1 MNITELARKVRT
13 NPDELREKLPQ
24 LGFDIGSKAIKVD
37 DRLVGKII
45 YKWNEMKKLERL
57 QAKYRKEEKIKAEA
71 VEKVKEVSLPVAIT
85 VRDFATKL
93 GLPVNIV
100 IQELMKNGI
109 LASLNQQVDY
119 DTALILAEDLGYTVS
134 SEDTE
139 VEEAKMTAEE
149 MKELLGEEDE
159 SKLVARPPVIVVMG
173 HVDHGKT
180 ALLDA
185 IRRTNVIEG
194 EAGGITQH
202 IGAYQAERKGRKI
215 TCIDTPGHE
224 AFTVMRSRGAR
235 VADIAILVV
244 AADDGVQPQTKEVIE
259 IIKAAKLP
267 FIVAVNKIDKPEA
280 DVQKTLTQLSE
291 HKIIPE
297 SWGGDAVIAEIS
309 AKNNQGIDE
318 LLEIILLVAD
328 LDKDKIRANP
338 DRNAI
343 GTVVES
349 HVDKGEGPVATVL
362 VQSGTL
368 KPNQI
373 LAMGNEMYGRVRA
386 MRDWRGKTL
395 KEAPPGTPVRIL
407 GFKVAPSVGDIVR
420 VPEDASEMKKVKK
433 QYAMERRGTV
443 SQTVISGGDED
454 EAEGIGIKKL
464 NVVLRADVL
473 GSLEAIV
480 GSLEKMRTPEVM
492 VEIVARGL
500 GNVNES
506 DILAAEATG
515 GVVMA
520 FNVRA
525 TKEADVLAKDKG
537 IEVIEKKVIYH
548 LFDDIK
554 ERLQAMFPAEIIRTD
569 LGKAEILKV
578 FRADKSGQIVGAR
591 VNDGHVN
598 IGANVVVYRGEQP
611 IDEGRVV
618 ELQSG
623 KNEVKECKQ
632 GQECGVKITS
642 KTTILAG
649 DTMEFFTEERKER
662 KLQLPT

>member
-1 MNITELARKVRT
+1 MNITELARRVRA

-24 LGFDIGSKAIKVD
+24 LGFDIGAKAIKVD

-57 QAKYRKEEKIKAEA
+57 QAKYRKEEKIKQEA
-71 VEKVKEVSLPVAIT
+71 VEKVKEVSLPAAIT

-109 LASLNQQVDY
+109 LASLNQQIDF
-119 DTALILAEDLGYTVS
+119 DTALILAEDLGYNVS
-134 SEDTE
+134 QEDTE
-139 VEEAKMTAEE
+139 VAEAKMTAEE
-149 MKELLGEEDE
+149 MKELVGDEEDKNLE
-159 SKLVARPPVIVVMG
+159 PRPPVIVVMG

-185 IRRTNVIEG
+185 IRRTHVIEG

-202 IGAYQAERKGRKI
+202 IGAYQVERKGRQI

-259 IIKAAKLP
+259 IIRAAKLP
-267 FIVAVNKIDKPEA
+267 FVVAVNKIDKPEA

-297 SWGGDAVIAEIS
+297 AWGGDAVIAEIS
-309 AKNNQGIDE
+309 AKQNQGIDD
-318 LLEIILLVAD
+318 LLEMVLLVAD
-328 LDKDKIRANP
+328 LNKDKIRANP
-338 DRNAI
+338 NRTAI
-343 GTVVES
+343 GTVIES

-368 KPNQI
+368 KTNQD
-373 LAMGNEMYGRVRA
+373 LAMGSEMYGRVRA
-386 MRDWRGKTL
+386 MKNWKGEMVKQ
-395 KEAPPGTPVRIL
+395 APPGTPVRIL

-420 VPEDASEMKKVKK
+420 VPEDAKEMKKVKK

-443 SQTVISGGDED
+443 SQSSGSDD
-454 EAEGIGIKKL
+454 DSAEGAKKL
-464 NVVLRADVL
+464 NVILRADVL

-480 GSLEKMRTPEVM
+480 GSLEKMRTPEVR
-492 VEIVARGL
+492 VEIVGRGL
-500 GNVNES
+500 GNVTES
-506 DILAAEATG
+506 DILQAEATG
-515 GVVMA
+515 ALILA
-520 FNVRA
+520 FNVHP
-525 TKEADVLAKDKG
+525 TKEAEALARDK
-537 IEVIEKKVIYH
+537 EVEISEEKVIYH
-548 LFDDIK
+548 MFDKVKD
-554 ERLQAMFPAEIIRTD
+554 RLQAMFPAEIIRTD
-569 LGKAEILKV
+569 LGQAEVLKV

-591 VNDGHVN
+591 ISDGYVNV
-598 IGANVVVYRGEQP
+598 GANVVLYRGEQP
-611 IDEGRVV
+611 IDEGKVLM
-618 ELQSG
+618 LQSG
-623 KNEVKECKQ
+623 KNEVKESKQ
-632 GQECGVKITS
+632 GSECGVKITC

-649 DTMEFFTEERKER
+649 DTMNFFTEERRER
-662 KLQLPT
+662 KLQLPS

>member
-1 MNITELARKVRT
+1 MNITELARRVRT

-24 LGFDIGSKAIKVD
+24 LGFDIGAKAIKVD

-57 QAKYRKEEKIKAEA
+57 NAKYRKEEKIKAEA
-71 VEKVKEVSLPVAIT
+71 VEKVKEVSLPSAIT
-85 VRDFATKL
+85 VRDFATRL

-109 LASLNQQVDY
+109 LASLNQQIDF
-119 DTALILAEDLGYTVS
+119 DTAMILAEDLGYNVMR
-134 SEDTE
+134 EDTE
-139 VEEAKMTAEE
+139 VEEGKMTAEE
-149 MKELLGEEDE
+149 MKELLSEEDE
-159 SKLVARPPVIVVMG
+159 GKLEPRPPVVVVMG

-202 IGAYQAERKGRKI
+202 VGAYQAERMGRQI

-244 AADDGVQPQTKEVIE
+244 AADDGVQPQTDEVIE
-259 IIKAAKLP
+259 IIRAAKLP

-291 HKIIPE
+291 RKIIPE
-297 SWGGDAVIAEIS
+297 AWGGDVVVAEIS
-309 AKNNQGIDE
+309 AKHNQGIDE
-318 LLEIILLVAD
+318 LLEMVLLVAD
-328 LDKDKIRANP
+328 MNKDKISANP
-338 DRNAI
+338 NRNAI
-343 GTVVES
+343 GTVIES

-368 KPNQI
+368 KTNQK
-373 LAMGNEMYGRVRA
+373 LCMNNEMYGSVRA
-386 MRDWRGKTL
+386 MKNWKGEAV

-407 GFKVAPSVGDIVR
+407 GFKVAPSVGDIVQ
-420 VPEDASEMKKVKK
+420 VPSRSCDIKKVKK

-443 SQTVISGGDED
+443 SQSSGTE
-454 EAEGIGIKKL
+454 EEEVEGIKKL

-473 GSLEAIV
+473 GSLEAIA

-492 VEIVARGL
+492 VEIVSRGL
-500 GNVNES
+500 GNVTES
-506 DILAAEATG
+506 DVVQAEATDA
-515 GVVMA
+515 VVLA
-520 FNVRA
+520 FNVHP
-525 TKEADVLAKDKG
+525 TKEANASARDKNV
-537 IEVIEKKVIYH
+537 EVVEEKVIYH
-548 LFDDIK
+548 MFDNIK
-554 ERLQAMFPAEIIRTD
+554 ERLQAMFPPEIIRTD
-569 LGKAEILKV
+569 VGKADILKV
-578 FRADKSGQIVGAR
+578 FRADKAGQIVGAR
-591 VNDGHVN
+591 ITEGYVNVG
-598 IGANVVVYRGEQP
+598 INVVLYRGEQP
-611 IDEGRVV
+611 IDEGKVV
-618 ELQSG
+618 MLQSG

-632 GQECGVKITS
+632 GQEFGIKITC
-642 KTTILAG
+642 KTTVLAG
-649 DTMEFFTEERKER
+649 DRMEFFTEERKER
-662 KLQLPT
+662 KLRLPS